1 MIPRRFAPIL
11 LLCVSLVAS
20 AQAQEA
26 ETDAA
31 AGKQPIEI
39 TAEGGIEWDRNAQ
52 TYTARGAA
60 QARRGALSVSAASGW
75 GCSRVAE
82 APDFSSASG
91 PGAGLVPYLVRWA
104 CVSSW

>member
-1 MIPRRFAPIL
+1 MIARRLAPIL
-11 LLCVSLVAS
+11 FLCVSLVAR

-60 QARRGALSVSAASGW
+60 QALHVD
-75 GCSRVAE
+75 V
-82 APDFSSASG
+82 
-91 PGAGLVPYLVRWA
+91 LVRNRLHHVRPGHEHVA
-104 CVSSW
+104 RAAHHVDEIGDRG